1 MQDVTS
7 QSSPGALCGMAL
19 LPPGSLFPCGQ
30 IQDVGMLHCVEEAEP
45 LMTQSGALVPNSATL
60 FQGVLESQGRAFGGW

>member
-1 MQDVTS
+1 
-7 QSSPGALCGMAL
+7 MAL
-19 LPPGSLFPCGQ
+19 LPPGSLFPCGR

-45 LMTQSGALVPNSATL
+45 LMTQSEALVPNSATL